1 MTNRL
6 EINWKLDGFVDE
18 QRYYCSETPIDINN
32 LPAPKVILGAEVR
45 SYSDTEI
52 EAGKKYFIRI
62 GSAKNSIEKLSDEF
76 EIDTNRDNFWSSVVS
91 LIRFNGDNG
100 SIVFNDDKGF
110 NWNRGGSTK
119 ISTDQSKFGG
129 SSALFNGYTDY
140 LSTDYSDKFNLDDG
154 GDFTAECFIFCNSNS
169 NSPYIFHFYSSNSNR
184 WALLIDSQSN
194 LFSIYTTV
202 NNNSYLTTSQI
213 QLSKWSHVAVTRKDG
228 ITRFFLDGVLG
239 FSGNI
244 LYHNLS
250 SQIILGSAQF
260 IASSNYFSGFI
271 DSFRVTKGVCRY
283 SENFTPPIIDFP
295 NK

>member
-18 QRYYCSETPIDINN
+18 QRYYCSETHIDINN

-62 GSAKNSIEKLSDEF
+62 GSAKNSIEKLSDEV
-76 EIDTNRDNFWSSVVS
+76 EIDTNRDDFWSSVVS
-91 LIRFNGDNG
+91 LIKFNGENG
-100 SIVFNDDKGF
+100 SIVFSDEKGF

-129 SSALFNGYTDY
+129 SSALFNGSTDY
-140 LSTDYSDKFNLDDG
+140 LSTNYSNEFNLDGG
-154 GDFTAECFIFCNSNS
+154 GDFTAECFIFCNNSS

-184 WALLIDSQSN
+184 WALLIDSQTGF
-194 LFSIYTTV
+194 LSIYTTV
-202 NNNSYLTTSQI
+202 NNHSYLTTSQL
-213 QLSKWSHVAVTRKDG
+213 QLSEWAHVAITRKNG
-228 ITRFFLDGVLG
+228 VTKFFLNGILG
-239 FSGNI
+239 FEGNI
-244 LYHNLS
+244 LYHNS
-250 SQIILGSAQF
+250 STQIILGSAQF

-271 DSFRVTKGVCRY
+271 DSFRVTRGVCRY
-283 SENFTPPIIDFP
+283 SENFTPPGIEFP
-295 NK
+295 NS